1 MRAPF
6 TIAIDTTNYV
16 VRTLEEG
23 DDMGN
28 WCEWL
33 HEPNTARMLNAV
45 PKRLSAEDF
54 KAYVRRFDRI
64 GAHVLGIFRREGG
77 QLFGML
83 SATGR

>member
-1 MRAPF
+1 
-6 TIAIDTTNYV
+6 
-16 VRTLEEG
+16 
-23 DDMGN
+23 
-28 WCEWL
+28 
-33 HEPNTARMLNAV
+33 MLNAV